1 MKVQIFRHLT
11 ATMKT
16 DKIPY
21 VIFKP
26 RVSFSLHHPSVS
38 RHIKETFGQKEPI
51 KVQFFR
57 LLSALIKVHQILQ
70 PVLKPQSQGLFKFCI
85 TVQCHE
91 K

>member
-57 LLSALIKVHQILQ
+57 LLSALIKVHQILHASFETTKSGFIQ
-70 PVLKPQSQGLFKFCI
+70 VLHHCS
-85 TVQCHE
+85 VS
-91 K
+91 